1 MSNTKRKIC
10 LFGGTFDPPHIG
22 HLLVA
27 QTIFESERF
36 DKIVFIPTFKTP
48 EKDHVTNIKDRLA
61 MLTMAVTSNPNFEI
75 CDMEIKR
82 GGVSYSI
89 DTIKEYKNEF
99 DLKSNE
105 LFYLIGSDS
114 LQNFHNWKDADQI
127 LDNCKVIVAL
137 RPGFR
142 PSDIS
147 NSILRKVLFASI
159 PRFEISSSTIRKRWR
174 RDKTIRY
181 MVTQPVWEYINDH
194 GMYQ

>member
-1 MSNTKRKIC
+1 MNT
-10 LFGGTFDPPHIG
+10 
-22 HLLVA
+22 
-27 QTIFESERF
+27 
-36 DKIVFIPTFKTP
+36 
-48 EKDHVTNIKDRLA
+48 
-61 MLTMAVTSNPNFEI
+61 
-75 CDMEIKR
+75 
-82 GGVSYSI
+82 SYSI

-137 RPGFR
+137 RPGFK

>member
-1 MSNTKRKIC
+1 
-10 LFGGTFDPPHIG
+10 
-22 HLLVA
+22 
-27 QTIFESERF
+27 
-36 DKIVFIPTFKTP
+36 
-48 EKDHVTNIKDRLA
+48 

-137 RPGFR
+137 RPGFK

-147 NSILRKVLFASI
+147 NSILRMVLFASI